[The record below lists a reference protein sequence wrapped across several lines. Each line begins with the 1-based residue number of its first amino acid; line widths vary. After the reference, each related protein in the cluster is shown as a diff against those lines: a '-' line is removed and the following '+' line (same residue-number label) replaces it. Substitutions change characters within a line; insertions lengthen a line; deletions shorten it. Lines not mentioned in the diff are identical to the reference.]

1 MNAPHDDT
9 SGPPGDHGS
18 APEVEE
24 LSQQDC
30 LDLLATEQVGRL
42 AVVVDL
48 YPQVFPVN
56 YRLDDFV
63 VVFRTHIGTKLLAAN
78 HANVGF
84 EVDHLEAVSRSGWSV
99 LIQGMAEDITDHRPG
114 PVTERTRNLAVESWA
129 GGDKARLIRVI
140 PARITGRRI
149 PFDELGWPAD
159 DRGYV

>member
-1 MNAPHDDT
+1 VNAPHDDT

-63 VVFRTHIGTKLLAAN
+63 VAFRTHIGTKLLAAN

-84 EVDHLEAVSRSGWSV
+84 EVDHLDPVSRSGWSV
-99 LIQGMAEDITDHRPG
+99 LIQGMAEDTSPTT
-114 PVTERTRNLAVESWA
+114 V
-129 GGDKARLIRVI
+129 
-140 PARITGRRI
+140 PAR
-149 PFDELGWPAD
+149 
-159 DRGYV
+159 